1 MRYISISNELHF
13 FCHRETNILALSP
26 KKPRPYTRNNC
37 HKRIK
42 KTGRKPIISL
52 DQGHRN
58 GSVCHSVSLI
68 K

>member
-1 MRYISISNELHF
+1 MNCIF
-13 FCHRETNILALSP
+13 LSP
-26 KKPRPYTRNNC
+26 RNKYSSTVAQEAKAIYKKQLSQAY
-37 HKRIK
+37 K